1 MRLNSPQMNIMY
13 KACLKASKGLIRDF
27 GEVEKLQVSTKG
39 PGEFVTS
46 ADKRTE
52 KIIIT
57 ELLKGNEDY
66 GILSEEVG
74 EMKKNSS
81 KRWVVDPID
90 GTLNFLNGIPHFAIS
105 VAYEENGEIKSGI
118 IFDVIKNEISWW
130 LEPVKFAILILF
142 VLSQSHILKP

>member
-39 PGEFVTS
+39 PGDFVTS

-90 GTLNFLNGIPHFAIS
+90 GTLNFLNGIPHLL
-105 VAYEENGEIKSGI
+105 YL
-118 IFDVIKNEISWW
+118 W
-130 LEPVKFAILILF
+130 LTRKTAR
-142 VLSQSHILKP
+142 